1 MLDPQDVRV
10 TSYLPHSGHG
20 AGGMMVGM
28 TTSGMIVHH
37 IPTGIG
43 VSCDSERSQYANKE
57 KALKILEKLVKP
69 ELDWEALRAFYY
81 ARQSKGGYCR
91 MGDNCVCGGDFPED
105 REGCFEW
112 KSM

>member
-20 AGGMMVGM
+20 AGGMSVGL

-37 IPTGIG
+37 IPSGIG
-43 VSCDSERSQYANKE
+43 ISCDSERSQHANKE
-57 KALKILEKLVKP
+57 KALKLLEKLLTPK
-69 ELDWEALRAFYY
+69 EA
-81 ARQSKGGYCR
+81 GYCR
-91 MGDNCVCGGDFPED
+91 AGDNCSCDDFPED